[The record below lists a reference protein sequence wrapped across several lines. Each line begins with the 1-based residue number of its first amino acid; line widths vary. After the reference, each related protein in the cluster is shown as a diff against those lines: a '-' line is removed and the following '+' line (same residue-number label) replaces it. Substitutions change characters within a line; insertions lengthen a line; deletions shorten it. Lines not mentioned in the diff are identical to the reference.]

1 MKTPCIPLNVRSCY
15 SFLDS
20 TLSPEAIVGLAVQ
33 YELPAIAV
41 TDTGALHG
49 APELARAAKEAGVK
63 AVFGAEVF
71 IGASPL
77 LLYVENARGWENLC
91 RLLSR
96 KAAAAVDDDTVAAQH
111 RQPLRREALHGMTG
125 GLIAVSGDGSLAT
138 LFPGR
143 FYRAVTSARED
154 THGLPG
160 VVCPRVHYAVPQ
172 DRLKWDILQSI
183 RTGTLLRQ
191 THPEK
196 KTGGAYHFRAP
207 AELARRFRET
217 PQLLAHTRE
226 IADRCTFVFPIG
238 PPQFPAYQPPDGS
251 TPHEFLRRLVME
263 GLRQRYGE
271 RAAQHQ
277 AQAEEELGIIA
288 EVGYEEYFLIT
299 WDMLQ
304 ECRAQG
310 ITWITRGSAAD
321 SLVCYCLGISGVCPI
336 RFDLYFRRFLN
347 KDRMAL
353 HKLPDIDVDFP
364 HDRKDDVVDIL
375 FAKYGPE
382 HCAAVGGFNTFQAR
396 GAFGE
401 VAKVLGVSEYQV
413 RRFTERFPWSGST
426 GLMAKLEQSLEC
438 RDLPLKEEPYRT
450 AVEMAEFLD
459 GFPRYPKMHPCGI
472 VLSRQPMRSLT
483 PTFVSGKGWPTAHF
497 DMDAVEEI
505 GLVKMD
511 ILAQGGL
518 SVMRDACASLAARGV
533 HVDLE
538 KLEPWDDP
546 EVWKMIAGGEARAVH
561 HIESP
566 AMISLCRMTNVREID
581 GLIAIV
587 SVIRPGAAN
596 ESKKL
601 RFTRRYQGLEPA
613 VYPHPCLEPCLRS
626 TYGLVVY
633 EEHILQICEA
643 FAGLTGGRADVLR
656 RALNKNKVKVIAEMG
671 LEFIMSARAR
681 GHADALIEEVWQLVT
696 GFNGYAFNK
705 AHSTAYGVEAYQAAW
720 LKRYYPAEFMAGV
733 LTNGKGFYAPLVY
746 VLECHRLGIRLLP
759 PDVNAP
765 GPGFR
770 VEGGLIRVPVSAIKG
785 LTDRFVERLHA
796 TTGAFAG
803 LTDFNERLRPSPEE
817 VELLIRAG
825 AFDGFGLP
833 RTRLF
838 WEAQVCSRRGVHT
851 QDWLLPPPL
860 DQLAGLKLAGPGRQQ
875 RLESE
880 QEIFGYTVSAHPL
893 DLFSHIAWDTYC
905 PVSRLREF
913 IGEKVVMCGLIVEQR
928 THHQQSGEPMKFLTL
943 CDPTGMVETEL
954 FARTYKRHAL
964 ATVRYPVLEI
974 TATVEPFEN
983 GKGFTLRVHHAGK
996 PREVASC
1003 VGGRL
1008 SRAGAVTKAFS
1019 TGDTGIF
1026 VYTAARLVPACGE
1039 ELQRILGNGSRSSAV
1054 VS

>member
-1 MKTPCIPLNVRSCY
+1 MERPSGPQRGNSTIVMSAVPIPLNVRSCY

-20 TLSPEAIVGLAVQ
+20 TLSPEAIVRLAVQ

-41 TDTGALHG
+41 TDTGSLHG
-49 APELARAAKEAGVK
+49 APELARLAKEAGVK
-63 AVFGAEVF
+63 PVFGAEVF
-71 IGASPL
+71 IGLQPL

-96 KAAAAVDDDTVAAQH
+96 KAVEDEGTVAALH
-111 RQPLRREALHGMTG
+111 RRPLRREALE
-125 GLIAVSGDGSLAT
+125 GLTDGLLAVSTDTSLAP

-143 FYRAVTSARED
+143 FYCAVASARDD
-154 THGLPG
+154 TRGLPG
-160 VVCPRVHYAVPQ
+160 VVCPRVHYAVPE
-172 DRLKWDILQSI
+172 DRLKWDIVQSI

-196 KTGGAYHFRAP
+196 KTGGACHFRAP
-207 AELARRFRET
+207 AELTRRFQENPR
-217 PQLLAHTRE
+217 LLAHTRE
-226 IADRCTFVFPIG
+226 IADRCTFAFPFG
-238 PPQFPAYQPPDGS
+238 PPQFPAWQPPDGS
-251 TPHEFLRRLVME
+251 TPHEFLRRRVME
-263 GLRQRYGE
+263 GLRRRYGE
-271 RAAQHQ
+271 GAARHC

-299 WDMLQ
+299 WDILQ
-304 ECRAQG
+304 DCRAQG
-310 ITWITRGSAAD
+310 IDWITRGSAAD

-364 HDRKDDVVDIL
+364 HDRKDDVVNLL

-413 RRFTERFPWSGST
+413 RRFTEHFPWSGST
-426 GLMAKLEQSLEC
+426 GLMGKLEQSLEC
-438 RDLPLKEEPYRT
+438 RDLPLREEPYRT
-450 AVEMAEFLD
+450 AVQMAEFLD

-472 VLSRQPMRSLT
+472 VLSRQPMHALT

-497 DMDAVEEI
+497 DMDAVEDA

-518 SVMRDACASLAARGV
+518 AAMRDACASLAARGIQ
-533 HVDLE
+533 VDLE

-546 EVWKMIAGGEARAVH
+546 EVWEMIAKGEARAVH

-601 RFTRRYQGLEPA
+601 RFTRRYQKLEPIT
-613 VYPHPCLEPCLRS
+613 YPHDCLKPCLRS
-626 TYGLVVY
+626 TFGLVVY
-633 EEHILQICEA
+633 EEHILQICEV

-656 RALNKNKVKVIAEMG
+656 RALNKNKVKVIAEIG
-671 LEFIMSARAR
+671 LEFVRSARAQ
-681 GHADALIEEVWQLVT
+681 GHDDAVIEEVWQLVT

-720 LKRYYPAEFMAGV
+720 LKRYHPAEFMAGV
-733 LTNGKGFYAPLVY
+733 LTNGKGFYSALVY
-746 VLECHRLGIRLLP
+746 VLECLRLGIRLLSP
-759 PDVNAP
+759 RVNAP

-770 VEGGLIRVPVSAIKG
+770 VEGGGIRVPVSAIKG
-785 LTDRFVERLHA
+785 LTDLLLESLHTA
-796 TTGAFAG
+796 HVVFIS
-803 LTDFNERLRPSPEE
+803 LTDFVEHLHPSREE

-825 AFDGFGLP
+825 AFDCFGQS
-833 RTRLF
+833 RTRQF
-838 WEAQVCSRRGVHT
+838 WEAQVCARRGVST
-851 QDWLLPPPL
+851 QDWLVPPPAL
-860 DQLAGLKLAGPGRQQ
+860 ECMDGIALAEPSRQQ
-875 RLESE
+875 QLE
-880 QEIFGYTVSAHPL
+880 QETELFGYTVSGHPL
-893 DLFSHIAWDTYC
+893 ELFDDVAWDTYC
-905 PVSRLREF
+905 PVLRLKDF
-913 IGEKVVMCGLIVEQR
+913 IGEQVVLCGLIVEQR
-928 THHQQSGEPMKFLTL
+928 THVQQSGEPMKFMTL
-943 CDPTGMVETEL
+943 CDYSGMVETEL
-954 FARTYKRHAL
+954 FAASYKRHAV

-983 GKGFTLRVHHAGK
+983 SRGFTLRVHRAGK
-996 PREVASC
+996 PR
-1003 VGGRL
+1003 
-1008 SRAGAVTKAFS
+1008 TKN
-1019 TGDTGIF
+1019 
-1026 VYTAARLVPACGE
+1026 AAR
-1039 ELQRILGNGSRSSAV
+1039 
-1054 VS
+1054 

>member
-1 MKTPCIPLNVRSCY
+1 MKPGPTSFGDTIDRTSQTRPTKRTQLACAPPCIPLNVRSCY

-20 TLSPEAIVGLAVQ
+20 TLSPAAIVALAV
-33 YELPAIAV
+33 EHGLPAVAL

-49 APELARAAKEAGVK
+49 APAFAHAAREAGVRP
-63 AVFGAEVF
+63 VFGAEVF
-71 IGASPL
+71 IGTRPL

-91 RLLSR
+91 RLLTR
-96 KAAAAVDDDTVAAQH
+96 KAETSAALDEGSVAALH
-111 RQPLRREALHGMTG
+111 RLPLKREALQGFTD
-125 GLIAVSGDGSLAT
+125 GLLAVSDDTTLSP

-143 FYRAVTSARED
+143 FYCAVTAPHAD
-154 THGLPG
+154 TRGLPG
-160 VVCPRVHYAVPQ
+160 VVCPRIHYAVRD

-196 KTGGAYHFRAP
+196 KLGGACHFRP
-207 AELARRFRET
+207 PGELAERFREN
-217 PQLLAHTRE
+217 PRLIAHTHE
-226 IADRCTFVFPIG
+226 IAERCEFVFPFG
-238 PPQFPAYQPPDGS
+238 PPQFPAWQPPDGS
-251 TPHEFLRRLVME
+251 TAHEFLRRLVME
-263 GLRQRYGE
+263 GLHRRYGA
-271 RAAQHQ
+271 RAEQHR
-277 AQAEEELGIIA
+277 AQAEEELTIIA
-288 EVGYEEYFLIT
+288 DVGYEEYFLIV

-310 ITWITRGSAAD
+310 IDWITRGSAAD

-364 HDRKDDVVDIL
+364 HDRKDDVVNIL
-375 FAKYGPE
+375 FAKYGPH
-382 HCAAVGGFNTFQAR
+382 HCAAVGGFNTLQAR
-396 GAFGE
+396 GAFSE

-438 RDLPLKEEPYRT
+438 RDLPLQEEPWRT
-450 AVEMAEFLD
+450 AILMAEFLD

-472 VLSRQPMRSLT
+472 VLSRQPMVSLT
-483 PTFVSGKGWPTAHF
+483 PSFVSGKGWATTHF

-518 SVMRDACASLAARGV
+518 AAMRDACASLAARSI
-533 HVDLE
+533 HPDLE
-538 KLEPWDDP
+538 ALEPWDDP
-546 EVWKMIAGGEARAVH
+546 QVWEMIASGDARAVH

-601 RFTRRYQGLEPA
+601 RFTRRYQGLEPTT
-613 VYPHPCLEPCLRS
+613 YPHPCLEPCLRS
-626 TYGLVVY
+626 TFGLVVY

-656 RALNKNKVKVIAEMG
+656 RALNKNKVQVIAEMG
-671 LEFIMSARAR
+671 REFVLSARAR
-681 GHADALIEEVWQLVT
+681 GHPDALIEEVWQLVT

-720 LKRYYPAEFMAGV
+720 LKRYYPAEFMAAV

-746 VLECHRLGIRLLP
+746 VLECHRLGLRLQL

-765 GPGFR
+765 GPGFH
-770 VEGGLIRVPVSAIKG
+770 VTGGTIRVPVSAIKG
-785 LTDRFVERLHA
+785 ISARLTEKLPDEIRRGPFLSIS
-796 TTGAFAG
+796 
-803 LTDFNERLRPSPEE
+803 DFCERLRPLPEDCE
-817 VELLIRAG
+817 RLIRAG
-825 AFDGFGLP
+825 AFDRLGQS
-833 RTRLF
+833 RTRQF
-838 WEAQVCSRRGVHT
+838 WEAQVCARRYAGKAQT
-851 QDWLLPPPL
+851 QDWLLPPPGL
-860 DQLAGLKLAGPGRQQ
+860 ENMDGVPLAEPSRQQ
-875 RLESE
+875 QLETE
-880 QEIFGYTVSAHPL
+880 QELFGYTVSGHPL
-893 DLFSHIAWDTYC
+893 ELFSHIAWDTYC

-913 IGEKVVMCGLIVEQR
+913 IGERVVMCGLIVEQR
-928 THHQQSGEPMKFLTL
+928 THHQVTGESMKFLTL
-943 CDPTGMVETEL
+943 CDRTGMVETEL
-954 FARTYKRHAL
+954 FSATYKRYAL

-996 PREVASC
+996 PREV
-1003 VGGRL
+1003 R
-1008 SRAGAVTKAFS
+1008 
-1019 TGDTGIF
+1019 
-1026 VYTAARLVPACGE
+1026 
-1039 ELQRILGNGSRSSAV
+1039 
-1054 VS
+1054 